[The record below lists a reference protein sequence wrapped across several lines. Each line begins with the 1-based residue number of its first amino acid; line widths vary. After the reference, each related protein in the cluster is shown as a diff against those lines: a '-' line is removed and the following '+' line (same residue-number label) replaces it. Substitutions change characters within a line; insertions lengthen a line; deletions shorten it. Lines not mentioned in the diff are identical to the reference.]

1 MTPIRET
8 IARAAMEA
16 RAHEDAPNVGD
27 LLIGSEFIQSCF
39 EDPDDPSDAPF
50 FRSAYGLVIAKA
62 VLRALDEA
70 GCVVVRKE
78 PMPEAVGAWWRVKN
92 GHHFHDEPPP
102 TDTSDYA
109 AYRAMISASV
119 VE

>member
-8 IARAAMEA
+8 IARAISPYYWAAAGTA
-16 RAHEDAPNVGD
+16 RDTRAKKVHRD
-27 LLIGSEFIQSCF
+27 
-39 EDPDDPSDAPF
+39 
-50 FRSAYGLVIAKA
+50 RSLFAADR